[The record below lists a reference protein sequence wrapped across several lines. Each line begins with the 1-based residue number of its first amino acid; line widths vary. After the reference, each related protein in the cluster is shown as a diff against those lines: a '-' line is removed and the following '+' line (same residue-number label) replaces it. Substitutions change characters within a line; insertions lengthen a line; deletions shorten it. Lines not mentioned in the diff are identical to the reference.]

1 MFEFYEPLA
10 QSKGVAIALD
20 APAPTPV
27 LGDADLLREAVSN
40 LVDNAIKFTPEGGGV
55 RVAAE
60 VVGGRA
66 TVAVS
71 DSGPGVAPQDR
82 EKVFRRFYRSEP
94 SGPASGSGLGLSIA
108 KSIAKLHGFS
118 LKVEDNAPGARFV
131 LRDESRAVGGGGR
144 AAAIAPSRGAPRRR
158 SEADAATSGSARRG
172 ELGAGRGAQQVE
184 VGRHRAQGEASLRR
198 GLGAPPVHAEQAGE
212 LAMGGDARGDLIQRA
227 VDLRVVRI
235 DDIAAMER
243 DRQIAGADEHPV
255 DAGRRQDRVER
266 GQRFARFDHGDRQ
279 RQRIGAVKVGGADEA
294 AQRQGRARSPGAG
307 AAEET

>member
-27 LGDADLLREAVSN
+27 LGDADLLREAVAN

-108 KSIAKLHGFS
+108 ESIAKLHGFS

-131 LRDESRAVGGGGR
+131 LRDESRAGGVRETDHGDR
-144 AAAIAPSRGAPRRR
+144 AVAGAPRRR
-158 SEADAATSGSARRG
+158 SEADAASSGSARRG
-172 ELGAGRGAQQVE
+172 EFGAGCGAQQVE

-198 GLGAPPVHAEQAGE
+198 RLGAPPVHANRPAN
-212 LAMGGDARGDLIQRA
+212 LPWAATRA
-227 VDLRVVRI
+227 AI
-235 DDIAAMER
+235 STI
-243 DRQIAGADEHPV
+243 
-255 DAGRRQDRVER
+255 
-266 GQRFARFDHGDRQ
+266 
-279 RQRIGAVKVGGADEA
+279 
-294 AQRQGRARSPGAG
+294 ARSTSASCGSTTSPRWSAIDRSLGPTNTPSTPGVARI
-307 AAEET
+307 ASSEASASRVSIMAIASVNALALWR